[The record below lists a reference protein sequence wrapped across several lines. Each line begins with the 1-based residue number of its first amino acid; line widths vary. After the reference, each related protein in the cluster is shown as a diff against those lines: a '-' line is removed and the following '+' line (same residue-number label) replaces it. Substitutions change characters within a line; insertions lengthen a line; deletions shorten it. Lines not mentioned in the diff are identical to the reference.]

1 MRGPSLLHYV
11 LGSMMKASTLDIVTD
26 AHNQGYA
33 VGAFNVFDH
42 LSLRAVARAAQAQ
55 QSPAIIQI
63 SVRTAKAIGAQLVY
77 DMFSAAA
84 ERVEVPLSLHL
95 DHCPDP
101 DYAMS
106 VIDAGWSS
114 VLFDASHYDL
124 AQARELTTTVV
135 AHAHKR
141 GAHVESEIENI
152 VGVEDGVGS
161 DVIVHAYSNEEL
173 VAVAHETGV
182 DMIAPQ
188 LGTAHGLY
196 KGRPALLPERVKK
209 LRAITEL
216 PIVLHGG
223 TGLSASDFSSFITA
237 GVSKIN
243 VSTALKHSFLDA
255 MVDIS
260 AEARAYGKVEPLPIL
275 ADIEERVAG
284 TVSEHLALFGSC
296 GAIPGGV
303 R

>member
-1 MRGPSLLHYV
+1 
-11 LGSMMKASTLDIVTD
+11 MMKASTLDIVT
-26 AHNQGYA
+26 AAQEQGYA
-33 VGAFNVFDH
+33 VGAFNVFDD
-42 LSLRAVARAAQAQ
+42 LSLRAVARAAQEQ
-55 QSPAIIQI
+55 RSPVIIQI
-63 SVRTAKAIGAQLVY
+63 SVRTAKAIGAELVA

-84 ERVEVPLSLHL
+84 TSVDVPLSLHL

-101 DYAMS
+101 TYAME

-114 VLFDASHYDL
+114 VLFDASSYDL
-124 AQARELTTTVV
+124 PQARELTAAVA
-135 AHAHKR
+135 AHAHQR

-161 DVIVHAYSNEEL
+161 DVIVHAYSDEEL
-173 VAVAHETGV
+173 VTVAQETGV

-196 KGRPALLPERVKK
+196 KGRPALLPERVRR
-209 LRAITEL
+209 LRTMTSL

-223 TGLSASDFSSFITA
+223 TGLSPEDFASFIAA

-255 MVDIS
+255 LVDVS
-260 AEARAYGKVEPLPIL
+260 AEARAYGRVEPLPIL
-275 ADIEERVAG
+275 AQIEQRVAG
-284 TVSEHLALFGSC
+284 TVAEHLALFGSC
-296 GAIPGGV
+296 GAIPGGAQ
-303 R
+303 